1 MHILVSVVHSP
12 PSTDGERGQ
21 GHFMMFANRA
31 GKGSGGLLRFVL
43 GAQGLFSP
51 LTESRVGFCAAR
63 RLSWAGRGESS
74 AALGVSTDLGLQP
87 NLKGHV

>member
-1 MHILVSVVHSP
+1 MYSEFRGCFPRSRKARWVSV
-12 PSTDGERGQ
+12 Q
-21 GHFMMFANRA
+21 FA
-31 GKGSGGLLRFVL
+31 
-43 GAQGLFSP
+43 AQ
-51 LTESRVGFCAAR
+51 